1 MYKSLEQ
8 ALLDLEKAGMLK
20 RIHAEVDP
28 HLEMAEIARENFR
41 QDGPALLFEHVK
53 GSKFRAACNIFGN
66 DERFNFL
73 FREGFEQ
80 TKIAVNFKANP
91 VEFFK
96 NANFEGGGKEYEPFQ
111 VKTYKK

>member
-41 QDGPALLFEHVK
+41 QARRL
-53 GSKFRAACNIFGN
+53 
-66 DERFNFL
+66 
-73 FREGFEQ
+73 
-80 TKIAVNFKANP
+80 
-91 VEFFK
+91 
-96 NANFEGGGKEYEPFQ
+96 
-111 VKTYKK
+111 

>member
-41 QDGPALLFEHVK
+41 QGGPALHNGQRGRVA
-53 GSKFRAACNIFGN
+53 S
-66 DERFNFL
+66 FL
-73 FREGFEQ
+73 CVSMLE
-80 TKIAVNFKANP
+80 
-91 VEFFK
+91 
-96 NANFEGGGKEYEPFQ
+96 
-111 VKTYKK
+111 